1 MPTVE
6 DPEELVG
13 VYRGSKSPKRKSARK
28 SARKSGS
35 PKRKSRSA
43 SPKKRKVT
51 ARKGIKGRG
60 KSRSGSPK
68 KRKSPKRKSGSPKK
82 KRPLNAYFKQMLDA
96 KSKGLASFEYK
107 TKEGVLTRYVRSKTK
122 TGRVTYKKSGSRMSI
137 RSRSRK

>member
-1 MPTVE
+1 MPTK
-6 DPEELVG
+6 DPEEIVR
-13 VYRGSKSPKRKSARK
+13 VYRGSRSSSKRKSARK
-28 SARKSGS
+28 SS
-35 PKRKSRSA
+35 PRRKSRSA

-51 ARKGIKGRG
+51 ARKGNKGRG
-60 KSRSGSPK
+60 KPRSGSPK

-96 KSKGLASFEYK
+96 KQRGLPSFEYK
-107 TKEGVLTRYVRSKTK
+107 TKEGVVTRYVRSKTK

>member
-1 MPTVE
+1 M
-6 DPEELVG
+6 
-13 VYRGSKSPKRKSARK
+13 RGREGTLSCPHE
-28 SARKSGS
+28 
-35 PKRKSRSA
+35 SRS
-43 SPKKRKVT
+43 T
-51 ARKGIKGRG
+51 
-60 KSRSGSPK
+60 SR